1 MSAEL
6 QRVDVSGPPEL
17 LRLAEEIQRSGHGRV
32 LTRGDEPLVT
42 VQPTRHPSR
51 RAPHATG

>member
-6 QRVDVSGPPEL
+6 QRVDVSGSPEL